1 MNRIAEVE
9 GWVGDHGTSRYR
21 RRDTELFIDF
31 AVGKYPL
38 LAERRRA
45 SVRKGGTA
53 RHSPFAGYA
62 KGVFI
67 AYESSVHEVFNLLM
81 TEGMEAEAG
90 LPALFRNKENQEE
103 NYE

>member
-1 MNRIAEVE
+1 M
-9 GWVGDHGTSRYR
+9 SQ
-21 RRDTELFIDF
+21 F
-31 AVGKYPL
+31 AGGRL
-38 LAERRRA
+38 

-90 LPALFRNKENQEE
+90 LPAFFILLPVRPAP
-103 NYE
+103 